1 MFAPGNGAV
10 GFSLIGNDENLVFLA
25 DDQNP
30 PALAELER
38 RFGERRTRFVARL
51 ARDFGL
57 NGHDIDEAI
66 AEWVFWFL
74 ETLRGYE
81 STNRRTFR
89 SYLYQELNH
98 RFQGYV

>member
-51 ARDFGL
+51 ARDFVL
-57 NGHDIDEAI
+57 NGHDIDDAP
-66 AEWVFWFL
+66 AESFFFFL
-74 ETLRGYE
+74 ETPPGYH
-81 STNRRTFR
+81 SPNHPHFP
-89 SYLYQELNH
+89 SYPHQRPNPA
-98 RFQGYV
+98 FQT